1 MLRTSEMAVRQ
12 RSQMQLMV
20 RQILLVPG
28 IGRFAFLGEVI
39 SEGGC
44 GARSGSAL
52 SHPMTIALWHR
63 GRLGRR

>member
-52 SHPMTIALWHR
+52 QSIP
-63 GRLGRR
+63 